1 MHPIGLGTTLGEW
14 ATTPA
19 PNRKA
24 LKMTT
29 ASKAPKAPKTVTISA
44 PKIVTAWTNV
54 CTVSD
59 KSEQEIFAS
68 IVNLHEVLTNE
79 SRLSI
84 TDKKKFIKNL
94 EDAGKVSS
102 FIKASHVPA
111 IPTLMNLR
119 KLHKDFKSL
128 PIAKQL
134 SVAMASYD
142 ILGVGKGEQIKTLDA
157 LVKEISTVRKAKT
170 SKAKEGSTTPKKA
183 KATNADTLNSI
194 LNYFTGLDTDT
205 LTEDEKDMLAEIH
218 AILDNAMAS
227 A

>member
-1 MHPIGLGTTLGEW
+1 
-14 ATTPA
+14 
-19 PNRKA
+19 
-24 LKMTT
+24 MTST
-29 ASKAPKAPKTVTISA
+29 PKAPKQVVVIKA

-54 CTVSD
+54 CKVSN
-59 KSEQEIFAS
+59 KSEQEVFAS

-84 TDKKKFIKNL
+84 TDKKKFIKGL
-94 EDAGKVSS
+94 EDGGTVSS

-119 KLHKDFKSL
+119 KLHADFKSL

-134 SVAMASYD
+134 SVSMASYD
-142 ILGVGKGEQIKTLDA
+142 ILGVGKGEQIKTLEA
-157 LVKEISTVRKAKT
+157 LTKEISTVRKAKT

-183 KATNADTLNSI
+183 KATNADTLTSI
-194 LNYFTGLDTDT
+194 LNYFTGLDIES
-205 LTEDEKDMLAEIH
+205 LTEDEKDAIAEIH
-218 AILDNAMAS
+218 AVIENTMAS